1 MRKISLFVR
10 PLLNLLKECTQGS
23 SDWLLYFAYKNMRF
37 DGGNEIDCN
46 FAAVLLI
53 KQAKLNLMLPKHFLL
68 VVFNLLI
75 SRFLVATGWKSKHH
89 WKLPAN

>member
-1 MRKISLFVR
+1 
-10 PLLNLLKECTQGS
+10 
-23 SDWLLYFAYKNMRF
+23 MRF

-68 VVFNLLI
+68 VAFNLLI
-75 SRFLVATGWKSKHH
+75 SRFLVATG
-89 WKLPAN
+89 